1 MKRSNLLIALYLV
14 LLFLAGGAAGIFAYR
29 LYAPPAVNGAREG
42 AKPPSHEDWRKQYLN
57 EMQTRLK
64 LNQTQV
70 QQLNSALDETRARF
84 DEAHRR
90 SDAEIKSIREDHQ
103 NRVRAFLSD
112 VQRPEYDKIVIE
124 HQRARELQ
132 QQQKK

>member
-14 LLFLAGGAAGIFAYR
+14 LLFLAGGAAGVFAYR
-29 LYAPPAVNGAREG
+29 LYAPPAVNGRDVQ
-42 AKPPSHEDWRKQYLN
+42 KPPSHEDWRRQYLN

-64 LNQTQV
+64 LSTTQV

-103 NRVRAFLSD
+103 NRVKAFLSD
-112 VQRPEYDKIVIE
+112 VQRPEYDKIIVE
-124 HQRARELQ
+124 HQRARE

>member
-1 MKRSNLLIALYLV
+1 MKRSNLLIAIYLV

-29 LYAPPAVNGAREG
+29 LYAPPAVNGARET
-42 AKPPSHEDWRKQYLN
+42 AKPNHEDWRRQYLN

-64 LNQTQV
+64 MNPTQM

-112 VQRPEYDKIVIE
+112 VQRSEYDKIVIE